1 MGAPEMEILLS
12 REVINSPFVEEVLG
26 EAKSLVNYCFQCR
39 KCAAGCPVTYEMDYT
54 PAEIMHA
61 VRLGQKDLVLSSKTI
76 WICAACKMCATR
88 CPQDVEIVKIMDAAR
103 RIALREGIAPAVPE
117 TAAFY
122 RSTLFTIRNFGRLYE
137 IGLIGRLKLATR
149 DFFKDLGLGFTMF
162 RKGKLS
168 LLPSG
173 WRRGFRVR
181 SILRRIKKEEGSI

>member
-1 MGAPEMEILLS
+1 MEIQLS
-12 REVINSPFVEEVLG
+12 RDVIESPFVNEVLG
-26 EAKSLVNYCFQCR
+26 EAKSLVNNCYQCR
-39 KCAAGCPVTYEMDYT
+39 KCAAGCPVAYEMDYT

-61 VRLGQKDLVLSSKTI
+61 VRLGQKDLVLGSKTI
-76 WICAACKMCATR
+76 WICAACKTCSTR

-103 RIALREGIAPAVPE
+103 RVALREGIKPKVPE
-117 TAAFY
+117 AAAFY
-122 RSTLFTIRNFGRLYE
+122 RSALFTVKNFGRLYE

-149 DFFKDLGLGFTMF
+149 DFFKDIGLGLTMF

-181 SILRRIKKEEGSI
+181 TILNRIKNEEGAI